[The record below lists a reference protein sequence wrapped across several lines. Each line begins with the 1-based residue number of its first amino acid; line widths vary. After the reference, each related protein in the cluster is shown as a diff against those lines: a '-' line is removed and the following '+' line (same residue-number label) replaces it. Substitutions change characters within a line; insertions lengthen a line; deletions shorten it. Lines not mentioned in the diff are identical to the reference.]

1 MMYAYIVMVARYP
14 GRASALPDL
23 DWNALVLVAARFKV
37 LAEPLRLSILK
48 TLHAGE
54 RSVSDLARAVG
65 TSQPN
70 VSKHLRLLEDAG
82 MVARRQ
88 EGTTVH
94 CRISDTT
101 VLRLCDLV
109 CQGAWAQLES
119 QAATLG
125 APLARNLP
133 RRRRS
138 PPLPRT
144 RRRRVRP

>member
-1 MMYAYIVMVARYP
+1 MAQFPVRVRVMQ
-14 GRASALPDL
+14 DL
-23 DWNALVLVAARFKV
+23 DRDALVLVAARFKV
-37 LAEPLRLSILK
+37 LAEPLRLAILK

-54 RSVSDLARAVG
+54 RTVSDLAEAVG

-70 VSKHLRLLEDAG
+70 VSKHLRLLEGAG

-94 CRISDTT
+94 CRIADTT

-119 QAATLG
+119 RAATFG
-125 APLARNLP
+125 APLARRRP

-144 RRRRVRP
+144 RKRRARP

>member
-1 MMYAYIVMVARYP
+1 MYAYVVMVAKYP
-14 GRASALPDL
+14 VRVMAMQDL
-23 DWNALVLVAARFKV
+23 DRDALILIAARFKV
-37 LAEPLRLSILK
+37 LAEPLRLAILK

-54 RSVSDLARAVG
+54 RTVSDLAEAVG

-70 VSKHLRLLEDAG
+70 VSKHLRLLEGAG

-94 CRISDTT
+94 CRIADTT

-109 CQGAWAQLES
+109 CQGVWGQLES
-119 QAATLG
+119 RAATLG
-125 APLARNLP
+125 APLARSLP

-138 PPLPRT
+138 PTPPST
-144 RRRRVRP
+144 SRRRVRP